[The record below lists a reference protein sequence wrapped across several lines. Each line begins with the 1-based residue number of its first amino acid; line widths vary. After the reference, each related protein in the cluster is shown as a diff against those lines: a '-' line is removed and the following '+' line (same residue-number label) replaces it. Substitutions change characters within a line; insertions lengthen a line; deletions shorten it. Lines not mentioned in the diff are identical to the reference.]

1 MTTMYST
8 AEAPAWSGSLGR
20 LLRLLRAWGDALV
33 THWVRHDAIKTL
45 RQLDD
50 RTLRD
55 IGISRC
61 HIERAVTGDLDLE
74 LVRIRH
80 R

>member
-1 MTTMYST
+1 MI
-8 AEAPAWSGSLGR
+8 
-20 LLRLLRAWGDALV
+20 RAWGDALV
-33 THWVRHDAIKTL
+33 THWMRHDAIKTL

-50 RTLRD
+50 RMLRD

-74 LVRIRH
+74 LVRIRT